1 MRKSFLSFLINH
13 TILTLLLA
21 VLFIAIKIMFPGF
34 PIPDSI
40 FIIFVFFFVFVL
52 MVHGLLLRVAEKK
65 AQVFIRVFM
74 VMTFVKL
81 FVYLGFISILILLY
95 KSDAKGIVIVFGA
108 LYFVNLAH
116 EITAILRH
124 LDQKK
129 SEQREV

>member
-13 TILTLLLA
+13 TILTLLLT

>member
-1 MRKSFLSFLINH
+1 
-13 TILTLLLA
+13 
-21 VLFIAIKIMFPGF
+21 MFPGF

>member
-81 FVYLGFISILILLY
+81 FVYLGFISILILLH
-95 KSDAKGIVIVFGA
+95 KNDAKGIVIVFGA

>member
-13 TILTLLLA
+13 TIITLLLA
-21 VLFIAIKIMFPGF
+21 VLFLAIKIMFPGF

-40 FIIFVFFFVFVL
+40 FIIFVFFFLFVL

-81 FVYLGFISILILLY
+81 FVYLGFISILILLH
-95 KSDAKGIVIVFGA
+95 KNDAKGIVIVFGA